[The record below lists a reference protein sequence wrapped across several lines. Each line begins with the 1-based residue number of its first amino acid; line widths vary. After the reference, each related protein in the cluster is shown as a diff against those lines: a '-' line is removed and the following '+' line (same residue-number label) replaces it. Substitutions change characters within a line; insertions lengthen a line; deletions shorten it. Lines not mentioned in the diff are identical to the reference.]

1 MERMRRKRL
10 LHKILIAI
18 ATSVSLLLSVKL
30 AFTFISEELWQIR
43 TIYILWIIYLFGIV
57 PVILLFL
64 DKKMNKEGSDG
75 K

>member
-1 MERMRRKRL
+1 VGRMRRKKL

-18 ATSVSLLLSVKL
+18 TTSVSLLLSVNL
-30 AFTFISEELWQIR
+30 AFRFISEELWQIR
-43 TIYILWIIYLFGIV
+43 TIYLLWVIYLFGIV

>member
-1 MERMRRKRL
+1 VERMRRKRL

-18 ATSVSLLLSVKL
+18 ATSVSFLLSVKL

>member
-1 MERMRRKRL
+1 MGRMRRKRL

-18 ATSVSLLLSVKL
+18 ATSVSLLLSVNL

-43 TIYILWIIYLFGIV
+43 IIYLLWIIYLFGIV

>member
-1 MERMRRKRL
+1 VERMRRKRL